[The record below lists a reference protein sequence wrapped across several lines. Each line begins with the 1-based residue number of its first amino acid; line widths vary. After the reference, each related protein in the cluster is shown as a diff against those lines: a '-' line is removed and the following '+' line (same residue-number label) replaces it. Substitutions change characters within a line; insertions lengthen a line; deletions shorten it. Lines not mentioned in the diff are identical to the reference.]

1 MQALGKV
8 VKPMSNFS
16 TFQQKN
22 LQHKSRYPTKA
33 SQNIPYKGPA
43 NHSKSPSISKLLIDQ
58 LVKFSVGTYTTYYL
72 FKVNET

>member
-16 TFQQKN
+16 TKK

-58 LVKFSVGTYTTYYL
+58 LVKFSVGTYTLPTTYSR
-72 FKVNET
+72 